1 MKKSSRD
8 PMPKAIKMVV
18 LDVLILVLHN
28 SVGLNPVCGFV
39 QSLGFFEGSNGFVV
53 QFWLANLALEGFEV

>member
-1 MKKSSRD
+1 
-8 PMPKAIKMVV
+8 MPKAIKMVV

-39 QSLGFFEGSNGFVV
+39 WSLGFFEGSNGFVV
-53 QFWLANLALEGFEV
+53 QFWLANLG